1 MTEVGPD
8 RGSGRQDDDGPPT
21 ETGSPGVDAGVVG
34 ARVVEAS
41 AAETEVAEA
50 PDEPAI
56 PRSGRRRRG
65 LGCLIEI
72 VETVVLTVALFLGIH
87 TFLGQPYQV
96 QGASMESTLSS
107 DEYVIVDKLT
117 PRWSP
122 YVRGDIV
129 VLTPPE
135 GAEQGPAGTP
145 FIKRV
150 IGVEGDRIELR
161 DGLVYLNGSAL
172 DEPYVYV
179 QDGVRDRTNPTG
191 DVTSWLVPPGH
202 LFVLGDHRR
211 ASADS
216 RLFGPIEISHVI
228 GRAWL
233 RYWPVEAF
241 GPLPTAGYGTPSAS
255 P

>member
-1 MTEVGPD
+1 MTELGPAQ
-8 RGSGRQDDDGPPT
+8 GSGWREDGDAPHGA
-21 ETGSPGVDAGVVG
+21 ESPV
-34 ARVVEAS
+34 
-41 AAETEVAEA
+41 
-50 PDEPAI
+50 EPAV
-56 PRSGRRRRG
+56 RSELTEPLESAEPADPASSRSKRARPRG

-72 VETVVLTVALFLGIH
+72 VETIVLTAALFLGIH

-161 DGLVYLNGSAL
+161 DGLVYVNGTAL

-191 DVTSWLVPPGH
+191 DVTSWTVPPGH

-216 RLFGPIEISHVI
+216 RLFGPIDKALVI

-233 RYWPVEAF
+233 RYWPIDAF
-241 GPLPTAGYGTPSAS
+241 GPLPTAGYGTPAAS